1 MALVLQRRSGTAKYF
16 TQALPQGPGIDMV
29 YISGGS
35 FLMGS
40 PDTEEGHQECESPQ
54 HTVTV
59 PAFFMGKYPITQAQW
74 KAVADHLPQ
83 IHRKLSPKP
92 SYFEGNHYPVES
104 VSWHDAIEFCA
115 RLSKYSDREY
125 SLPSEA
131 QWEYACRA
139 GTTTPFH
146 FGETIGSDIANY
158 RAQDWKLGETTYSGK
173 YGQGQLGEFRNKTTP
188 VGSFKIAN
196 AFGLYDMHGNVWE
209 WCLDYW
215 HETYEG
221 APVNGSAWCNSEAS
235 ENAPR
240 VLRGGSW
247 FDLPRHCRSASRIRY
262 DAVDRNLDIGFR
274 VISHAGTLL

>member
-1 MALVLQRRSGTAKYF
+1 MALVLKRRPGNAKYF
-16 TQALPQGPGIDMV
+16 TQALPKGPGIDMV
-29 YISGGS
+29 YIPGGS
-35 FLMGS
+35 FMMGS
-40 PDTEEGHQECESPQ
+40 PDTEEGHQPRESPQ
-54 HTVTV
+54 HSVTV

-83 IHRKLSPKP
+83 INHKLNPKP
-92 SYFEGNHYPVES
+92 SKFDGNHYPVES

-146 FGETIGSDIANY
+146 FGETIGSDLANY
-158 RAQDWKLGETTYSGK
+158 RADDSLGSKPYGLGKLGKFHS
-173 YGQGQLGEFRNKTTP
+173 KTTP
-188 VGSFKIAN
+188 VGLFKVAN

-209 WCLDYW
+209 WCLDHW
-215 HETYEG
+215 HKNYEG
-221 APVNGSAWCNSEAS
+221 AAITGSAWLDPKAS
-235 ENAPR
+235 ENALR

-247 FDLPRHCRSASRIRY
+247 YDDPRFCRSASRFRDVAVNCYY
-262 DAVDRNLDIGFR
+262 DFGFR
-274 VISHAGTLL
+274 VISRV